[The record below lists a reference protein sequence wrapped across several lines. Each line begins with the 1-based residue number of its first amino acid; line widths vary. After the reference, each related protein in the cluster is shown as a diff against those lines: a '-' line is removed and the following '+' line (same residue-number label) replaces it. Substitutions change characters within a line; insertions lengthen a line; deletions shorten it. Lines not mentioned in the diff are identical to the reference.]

1 MDKQFWF
8 NILAT
13 ALETLV
19 PIVIIAVGI
28 LIRNAVKKAGASK
41 EQLALI
47 DGAYEI
53 LARAARKTN
62 QLWVEAIKMAQGG
75 LTEEQQAQARADTI
89 EAFKEMITEAMQY
102 AIEQAYGSLEKW
114 IEMNLE
120 SAVNEVKDIY
130 VPLTNL
136 EDEEEDVGLLMEDG
150 D

>member
-1 MDKQFWF
+1 MNNTFWF

-13 ALETLV
+13 VLESLI
-19 PIVIIAVGI
+19 PIVLIAIGI
-28 LIRNAVKKAGASK
+28 LIRNALKKAGATK

-47 DGAYEI
+47 EGAYEI

-62 QLWVEAIKMAQGG
+62 QIWVEAMKLAQGG

-89 EAFKEMITEAMQY
+89 EAFKEMVTEAMQY

-114 IEMNLE
+114 IDMNLE

-130 VPLTNL
+130 VPLVDNNVEET
-136 EDEEEDVGLLMEDG
+136 EEE
-150 D
+150 